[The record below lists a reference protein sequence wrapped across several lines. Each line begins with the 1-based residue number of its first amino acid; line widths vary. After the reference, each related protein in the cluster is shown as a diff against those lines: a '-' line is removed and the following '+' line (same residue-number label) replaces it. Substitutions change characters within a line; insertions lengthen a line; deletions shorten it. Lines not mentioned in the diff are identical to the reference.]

1 MSVGNEVWGDEDLA
15 SLPGRDPLHSPLD
28 TENQSHMLSSY
39 LRTAIRAMRR
49 HVGYALINVVGLGV
63 GIAVCLL
70 ITLFVQHELQY
81 DRFHEN
87 ADQIYRITSD
97 WGDMEM
103 PATTLP
109 AVRTITENNPSL
121 TIALFLQSQAV
132 VGQENRRFD
141 EQIFVARPPFL
152 DVFTFPAQ
160 RGDARQALTRPYTAA
175 VTPEIAEKYFG
186 ADDPIGQTIEVS
198 GVYGTSQTLDVTIE
212 SVLEPIPEASHFRP
226 QILLSWE
233 TLNAAFD
240 FDETLGDSW
249 GNNSFRAY
257 LQIPEGASPDALAE
271 RFTEQGKARAG
282 NFWNGATLKLQP
294 LTSIHLSSNMDQEL
308 EANGSLTYVYLFAAV
323 ALFVLVLACVNFVNL
338 ATARATE
345 RAREVG
351 VRKTVGALRRQI
363 AGQFLAEAFVLSV
376 GGLVLALGLASA
388 ALPLF
393 QSLTGIE
400 FGTGAL
406 LSPFALT
413 ALVVIAVV
421 AAVGAGGYPA
431 FVLSRFDPAVVLGG
445 SSRGGSSSGG
455 SPTLRKGLVVFQFA
469 TAVVLIAGTIVAYGQ
484 LDYLQSARL
493 GFDQEQVVTLPMPPA
508 PESAIR
514 AFETSLAQR
523 PGIVSVSQASE
534 PLPSELLSG
543 NSFAIDGLG
552 LPEDD
557 RHPLRV
563 VAVDF
568 GFFETLGVKPLAGR
582 TFERS
587 RGTDSSAV
595 VLNRAAQQLL
605 TSDLPSGQRSLRDVI
620 DRQLVGSGGWPVPNP
635 RVIGVVEDF
644 HLATLREQMSPVAF
658 FVYPGMLDTY
668 YARIE
673 ANRTG
678 AALADLEQT
687 WQQFFDVPLD
697 VAFADQSFAS
707 AYRAEQQLG
716 TLFSVF
722 SGLAVFV
729 AVLGLFGLAAFT
741 AKQRTKEI
749 GIRKALGASVSQIV
763 GLLSKEFAALVLGAI
778 VVALPIAYVA
788 LSRWLGTFAYHI
800 DLGVGVF
807 LLAGGTA
814 LAVALVT
821 VGTQA
826 LRAAQ
831 VDPARVLRSE

>member
-1 MSVGNEVWGDEDLA
+1 
-15 SLPGRDPLHSPLD
+15 
-28 TENQSHMLSSY
+28 MLRSY
-39 LRTAIRAMRR
+39 LQTAVRAMRR
-49 HVGYALINVVGLGV
+49 HAGYAAINVVGLGV

-70 ITLFVQHELQY
+70 ITLFVRHELQY
-81 DRFHEN
+81 DRFHED

-97 WGDMEM
+97 WGDMQM

-109 AVRTITENNPSL
+109 AIRTIREENPSL
-121 TIALFLQSQAV
+121 TMALFLGSEVV
-132 VGQENRRFD
+132 VGQANRQFD
-141 EQIFVARPPFL
+141 EQIYVARPSFL

-160 RGDARQALTRPYTAA
+160 RGDARQALTRPYAAA

-186 ADDPIGQTIEVS
+186 AEDPIGQTLEVS
-198 GVYGTSQTLDVTIE
+198 GVYGTRETLDVTVE

-226 QILLSWE
+226 QIVLSWE

-257 LQIPEGASPDALAE
+257 LKLPEGASPDALAE

-282 NFWNGATLKLQP
+282 TFWNGATLKLQP
-294 LTSIHLSSNMDQEL
+294 LTSIHLFSNMDQEI
-308 EANGSLTYVYLFAAV
+308 EANGSITYVYLFSAV

-351 VRKTVGALRRQI
+351 VRKTVGAMRSQV
-363 AGQFLAEAFVLSV
+363 AGQFLAEAFVLSA

-393 QSLTGIE
+393 QTLTGIE
-400 FGTGAL
+400 FGIGAL
-406 LSPFALT
+406 LSPFALA

-421 AAVGAGGYPA
+421 AALGAGGYPA
-431 FVLSRFDPAVVLGG
+431 FVLSRFDPATVLGG
-445 SSRGGSSSGG
+445 SSRGSSTAGG

-523 PGIVSVSQASE
+523 PGIVAVSQASE

-543 NSFAIDGLG
+543 NTFAIDGLG

-563 VAVDF
+563 VAVDVD
-568 GFFETLGVKPLAGR
+568 FFETLGVAPIAGR
-582 TFERS
+582 TFDR
-587 RGTDSSAV
+587 RRATDSSAV

-605 TSDLPSGQRSLRDVI
+605 ASNLPPEQRSPSDALN
-620 DRQLVGSGGWPVPNP
+620 RQLAVTGGWPVPSP
-635 RVIGVVEDF
+635 DVIGVVEDF
-644 HLATLREQMSPVAF
+644 HLATLREQMSPIAF
-658 FVYPGMLDTY
+658 FLYPGMLDTY

-673 ANRTG
+673 TDRAG
-678 AALADLEQT
+678 AALAGLEQT
-687 WQQFFDVPLD
+687 WQQFFPDVPLD

-788 LSRWLGTFAYHI
+788 LSRWLSTFAYHM
-800 DLGVGVF
+800 DLGVSVF

-814 LAVALVT
+814 LTVALLT